1 MTAFQNG
8 YWRIQTNG
16 IGCCGA
22 GMAPRQ
28 PAAFNT
34 LSRKGIMRTYFQ
46 FGAARDPATAL
57 LRLTRNNA

>member
-1 MTAFQNG
+1 
-8 YWRIQTNG
+8 IQTNG

-34 LSRKGIMRTYFQ
+34 LSKKGIMRTYFQ